1 MRSYGNFLQ
10 MTSLFYVTSF
20 GMHVLYVFSKVII
33 CLESQ
38 ALHMTRELEIKLA
51 THENMLFF
59 KIFFVL

>member
-1 MRSYGNFLQ
+1 MRSYGNFFANDITL
-10 MTSLFYVTSF
+10 LCHKLW
-20 GMHVLYVFSKVII
+20 MHVLYVFPRVII

-38 ALHMTRELEIKLA
+38 ALHVTGELEIKLA

>member
-20 GMHVLYVFSKVII
+20 GMHVLYVFPKVII

-38 ALHMTRELEIKLA
+38 ALHVTRELEIKLA
-51 THENMLFF
+51 TYENMLFF